1 MPHVIVKMHPG
12 NSEEKKIQLT
22 EEITQAIMSVINKP
36 EMSISVDIQEIGSDT
51 WMDEV
56 YAKDIQPKMDSLY
69 KKPGY

>member
-1 MPHVIVKMHPG
+1 MPHVIIKMHPG